1 MKRFKLRTLVAVCL
15 AVALLGGVLTVF
27 SLAQNGMVPTV
38 VYDHAQKGFVFRN
51 VAPYGEGQE
60 HKYANLFPDFT
71 DMMPGDKTEPQEIR
85 VQVENAKN
93 GYVYLYLRTESANE
107 DITEAEQAAFAELM
121 EHATLDVYQGDVL
134 LDSAKLASEG
144 VFLGKF
150 RGDQGTDLDVQ
161 LNIDMNYEQQGIRA
175 EIGWVFTAEYHA
187 DPAITPVGPNKPA
200 FNVVDHY
207 AYIIGMEDGLVH
219 PELQMSR
226 AEAATIFFRMMLE
239 ESREDFWSK
248 VNPYSDV
255 MPDAWYNNAI
265 STLTNA
271 GILNGRPD
279 GSFGPMD
286 NITRAEFAAMAV
298 RFFAEEDKDVDGDA
312 FPDIKDH
319 WANYEINLAHAYNLI
334 TGYPD
339 GTFKPDQEISRAEA
353 ITIVNRVLNRYPH
366 EEHMLE
372 DMIVWPDNMD
382 KDAWYYEAVQ
392 EATNSHRYN
401 LVYDEKQVADYEIWT
416 ELLEVRDW
424 AALEREWSEYNS
436 SKNPGEVVSSKT
448 AATFK

>member
-1 MKRFKLRTLVAVCL
+1 
-15 AVALLGGVLTVF
+15 
-27 SLAQNGMVPTV
+27 
-38 VYDHAQKGFVFRN
+38 
-51 VAPYGEGQE
+51 
-60 HKYANLFPDFT
+60 
-71 DMMPGDKTEPQEIR
+71 
-85 VQVENAKN
+85 
-93 GYVYLYLRTESANE
+93 
-107 DITEAEQAAFAELM
+107 
-121 EHATLDVYQGDVL
+121 
-134 LDSAKLASEG
+134 
-144 VFLGKF
+144 
-150 RGDQGTDLDVQ
+150 
-161 LNIDMNYEQQGIRA
+161 
-175 EIGWVFTAEYHA
+175 
-187 DPAITPVGPNKPA
+187 
-200 FNVVDHY
+200 
-207 AYIIGMEDGLVH
+207 
-219 PELQMSR
+219 
-226 AEAATIFFRMMLE
+226 
-239 ESREDFWSK
+239 
-248 VNPYSDV
+248 
-255 MPDAWYNNAI
+255 
-265 STLTNA
+265 
-271 GILNGRPD
+271 
-279 GSFGPMD
+279 MD